1 MAASLETHWLQAL
14 IAALQGGQL
23 ALLHLLAALGLTE
36 SPYGQPAW
44 PWPWRLSG
52 ENLLIDLGQARRAG
66 IALIFGAA
74 ACLML
79 LAALL
84 WRRAR
89 WYLIATTAL
98 VALSIPWPD
107 PAAVLVPAN
116 PTSFHVAPS
125 AVDAKSLVRGGWLYA
140 QHCAACHGDDL
151 RGQGERA
158 KSLAVWPPNLA
169 GPLMWRRADGD
180 LVWHVLHGVHDDRGH
195 ETMPGFHDTLSSD
208 DAWALLDYLKVR
220 AAGETLKSE
229 RQWTMPVRVAD
240 TAVDCPRG
248 ARQLASWRGQRLRL
262 YLPARPAAA
271 APMEDPRLVTVRVEP
286 GAPPS
291 PDGCVASA
299 PEIAQTLAWV
309 AGVNSPA
316 GLQFIVDREGYLRA
330 RSSPDRATWSEG
342 DLLCKSGGTA
352 PTPAPPQDG
361 LGALIARMDAEPVRF
376 VKGGVVH

>member
-1 MAASLETHWLQAL
+1 L
-14 IAALQGGQL
+14 I
-23 ALLHLLAALGLTE
+23 
-36 SPYGQPAW
+36 
-44 PWPWRLSG
+44 
-52 ENLLIDLGQARRAG
+52 
-66 IALIFGAA
+66 
-74 ACLML
+74 
-79 LAALL
+79 
-84 WRRAR
+84 
-89 WYLIATTAL
+89 
-98 VALSIPWPD
+98 
-107 PAAVLVPAN
+107 
-116 PTSFHVAPS
+116 
-125 AVDAKSLVRGGWLYA
+125 
-140 QHCAACHGDDL
+140 
-151 RGQGERA
+151 
-158 KSLAVWPPNLA
+158 
-169 GPLMWRRADGD
+169 WRRADGD